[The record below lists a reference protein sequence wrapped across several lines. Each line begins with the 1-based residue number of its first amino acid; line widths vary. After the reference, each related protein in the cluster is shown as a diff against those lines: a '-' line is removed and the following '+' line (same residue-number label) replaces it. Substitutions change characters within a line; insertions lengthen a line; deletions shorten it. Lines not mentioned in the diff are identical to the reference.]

1 MMEYN
6 AASVKFL
13 LWHVETKETAKLL
26 QKHSFDEIRRMVLED
41 NIYQQKSRERAQS
54 EFSCIKKRLQAL
66 PEELIQKLIQ
76 SDIQTT
82 KIITFIACMVTDRL
96 LFELMYEVYRN
107 KVHYGEENITDA
119 DSAVRINRTNDN
131 LKYIITGARNDI
143 TLLDRLKVSADFGGD
158 TKELEELK
166 IQETLL
172 TEEMM
177 N

>member
-26 QKHSFDEIRRMVLED
+26 QEHSFDEIRRMVLED

-119 DSAVRINRTNDN
+119 DLNIFMNDKRDQSEKMAGFSDLRFEK
-131 LKYIITGARNDI
+131 LKKNI
-143 TLLDRLKVSADFGGD
+143 
-158 TKELEELK
+158 
-166 IQETLL
+166 
-172 TEEMM
+172 
-177 N
+177 

>member
-26 QKHSFDEIRRMVLED
+26 QDHSFDEIRRMVLED

-76 SDIQTT
+76 FIISMSKKSSNMSGFIIQ
-82 KIITFIACMVTDRL
+82 KYLIYIKL
-96 LFELMYEVYRN
+96 
-107 KVHYGEENITDA
+107 K
-119 DSAVRINRTNDN
+119 TN
-131 LKYIITGARNDI
+131 
-143 TLLDRLKVSADFGGD
+143 
-158 TKELEELK
+158 
-166 IQETLL
+166 
-172 TEEMM
+172 
-177 N
+177 

>member
-26 QKHSFDEIRRMVLED
+26 QEHSFDEIRRMVLED

-66 PEELIQKLIQ
+66 NQRNCSKILIRQIFK
-76 SDIQTT
+76 ST

-96 LFELMYEVYRN
+96 LF
-107 KVHYGEENITDA
+107 
-119 DSAVRINRTNDN
+119 
-131 LKYIITGARNDI
+131 
-143 TLLDRLKVSADFGGD
+143 
-158 TKELEELK
+158 
-166 IQETLL
+166 
-172 TEEMM
+172 
-177 N
+177 

>member
-26 QKHSFDEIRRMVLED
+26 QEHSFDEIRRMVLED

-119 DSAVRINRTNDN
+119 NLNIFMNDKRDQSEKMAGFSDLTIRK
-131 LKYIITGARNDI
+131 LKQNFCFLYQDWTCS
-143 TLLDRLKVSADFGGD
+143 VVFS
-158 TKELEELK
+158 
-166 IQETLL
+166 
-172 TEEMM
+172 
-177 N
+177 